1 MPGSDGA
8 AAGPVA
14 IVATLTVLPGTED
27 EAADILRQL
36 VAGAGT
42 EPGALAYTVVR
53 LAAESRQ
60 FLVYEQY
67 VDEPARLA
75 HRETEA
81 FRAWQPKLAA
91 LLDGRP
97 HASHGEVL
105 ASTGDARAASVA
117 PESA

>member
-1 MPGSDGA
+1 MTGSDA
-8 AAGPVA
+8 AATGRVA

-27 EAADILRQL
+27 ETADILRRL
-36 VAGAGT
+36 VAGAGA
-42 EPGALAYTVVR
+42 EPGVLTYTVVR

-67 VDEPARLA
+67 VDESAQLA

-81 FRAWQPKLAA
+81 FRTWQPRLVA

-97 HASHGEVL
+97 HSSHGEVL
-105 ASTGDARAASVA
+105 ASTGDACAAAVA